1 MKAGLNWLRWP
12 TDAPAAIVIW
22 GALLALTVGAIVVGR
37 WSLGFV
43 SAATLVLSMAPVFLA
58 RWFRVALPVPLVM
71 AIILFVF
78 ASIFLGEA
86 LDFYGRVWWW
96 DLALHGFAAVGFGL
110 IGFLLTL
117 MLFEG
122 DTFAAPPWALALI
135 SFCIAMTVGSVWEIF
150 EFVMD
155 RSFGL
160 NMQKSGLTDTMGDLI
175 INAAGGAVAAI
186 TGFFYLR
193 GRKRGPLNR
202 FLRQFMLINKRFYRR
217 WHHRQHR

>member
-1 MKAGLNWLRWP
+1 MKAGPNWVRWP

-22 GALLALTVGAIVVGR
+22 GALLALTVGALLFGR

-43 SAATLVLSMAPVFLA
+43 SGATLVLSMAPVFLA
-58 RWFRVALPVPLVM
+58 RWFRIALPLPLTL

-86 LDFYGRVWWW
+86 FDFYGRVWWW
-96 DLALHGFAAVGFGL
+96 DLALHGFSAVGFGL

-150 EFVMD
+150 EFLMD

-160 NMQKSGLTDTMGDLI
+160 NMQKSGLNDTMGDLI
-175 INAAGGAVAAI
+175 INAVGGSVAAI

-193 GRKRGPLNR
+193 GHRRGVLNR
-202 FLRQFMLINKRFYRR
+202 FIRQFMLVNKRFYRR

>member
-1 MKAGLNWLRWP
+1 MKAGPNWLRWP
-12 TDAPAAIVIW
+12 SDAPAAIVIW
-22 GALLALTVGAIVVGR
+22 AALLALTVGALLFGR

-43 SAATLVLSMAPVFLA
+43 SGATLLLSMAPVLLA
-58 RWFRVALPVPLVM
+58 RWFRITLPLPLIL

-86 LDFYGRVWWW
+86 FDFYRRFWWW
-96 DLALHGFAAVGFGL
+96 DLALHGSSALGFGL

-150 EFVMD
+150 EFLMD

-160 NMQKSGLTDTMGDLI
+160 SMQKSGLPDTMGDLI
-175 INAAGGAVAAI
+175 INAIGGSVAAV
-186 TGFFYLR
+186 TGYYYLR
-193 GRKRGPLNR
+193 GRKRGLLNR
-202 FLRQFMLINKRFYRR
+202 FIRQFMLINKRFYRR
-217 WHHRQHR
+217 WHHRQPR